1 MEREDCDTHS
11 ATEAIEILVCFGF
24 LVLFGFLF
32 VGLFFFFT
40 DSQKH
45 SKSLQLMT
53 RVACLGI
60 IYQSVHHPW
69 KQKGTYFPLIML
81 NSFGH

>member
-32 VGLFFFFT
+32 VGLFFFLQT
-40 DSQKH
+40 LRNIQ
-45 SKSLQLMT
+45 SL
-53 RVACLGI
+53 
-60 IYQSVHHPW
+60 YS
-69 KQKGTYFPLIML
+69 
-81 NSFGH
+81 